1 MGFKALTS
9 EKSTGFMHTTA
20 AIRAFACGAV
30 LFVLGFGLIYLI
42 FTF

>member
-1 MGFKALTS
+1 MQ
-9 EKSTGFMHTTA
+9 KSTGFMHTTA